1 MFRNVMYEFDPSLST
16 YKEPREK
23 GAKSAWCYSKDAI
36 PIQIG
41 TGMSTHERFSFGHLV
56 ILFIKSQAPESK
68 SNPSTFS
75 RKIRSSPST
84 TRRMNPRRQG
94 RDLLHRMY
102 CTVFHQAP
110 TPVGRFENPLCVRG
124 TGGDH
129 AKTGSMH
136 AASQLIQMDGR

>member
-56 ILFIKSQAPESK
+56 ILFSQSH
-68 SNPSTFS
+68 
-75 RKIRSSPST
+75 
-84 TRRMNPRRQG
+84 RQAG
-94 RDLLHRMY
+94 ARVKVQPLDLF
-102 CTVFHQAP
+102 T
-110 TPVGRFENPLCVRG
+110 
-124 TGGDH
+124 
-129 AKTGSMH
+129 
-136 AASQLIQMDGR
+136 